1 MSYSRWSNSSW
12 YTFWNNSSGDDR
24 DSQVLSAWYS
34 MDANDCIDWTY
45 EEIEDLMKES
55 FDEITK
61 RIMIRYRNCSPD
73 EAGELQEIMQLF
85 VSDVKSDFPLL

>member
-1 MSYSRWSNSSW
+1 MSYSRWGSSSW
-12 YTFWNNSSGDDR
+12 YTFWNNSSGADR

-34 MDANDCIDWTY
+34 MDGDDCIDWTY
-45 EEIEDLMKES
+45 EEIEELLKRS
-55 FDEITK
+55 FDDIVK
-61 RIMIRYRNCSPD
+61 NLMIRYKHCSPD